1 MTPSNA
7 RDAQTDVQWTKRAS
21 ILLVEDDVLIRYTAA
36 DLLRSH
42 GHEVVE
48 AAHGEEAKSLLASG
62 LVVDLILSDVS
73 MPKIDGIRLTELVR
87 QDYPGLPV
95 ILVSSSYSPDIA
107 RLRVPFLSKPYCT
120 EKLLDAIRRVVQ
132 PSG

>member
-1 MTPSNA
+1 LTPSNA

-21 ILLVEDDVLIRYTAA
+21 ILLVEDDVLVRYTAA

-62 LVVDLILSDVS
+62 LVVDLVLSDVA
-73 MPKIDGIRLTELVR
+73 MPKVDGIRLTELIR
-87 QDYPGLPV
+87 KDYPGLPV

-107 RLRVPFLSKPYCT
+107 NLHVPFLPKPYSV
-120 EKLLDAIRRVVQ
+120 EQLLDAIRRVVQ
-132 PSG
+132 RSG